1 MIKYSTI
8 VTDAKNWLGKKK
20 QIDLALKH
28 QPPIE
33 TKRFNLNK
41 LSNQLENK
49 GNFVKIL
56 RSMIN
61 NESKRSKNASE
72 FIDIS

>member
-1 MIKYSTI
+1 MPH
-8 VTDAKNWLGKKK
+8 ANKKK

-49 GNFVKIL
+49 GNFVKTL